1 MKILLAIVC
10 GRYQLVAVSLIERVQ
25 QGQGFT
31 WPLDDQEGKL
41 KNNSGG
47 GGDVGVELMLVLSQE
62 IRKRKVYVVV
72 RERAV

>member
-1 MKILLAIVC
+1 
-10 GRYQLVAVSLIERVQ
+10 
-25 QGQGFT
+25 
-31 WPLDDQEGKL
+31 LDDQEGKL

>member
-1 MKILLAIVC
+1 
-10 GRYQLVAVSLIERVQ
+10 
-25 QGQGFT
+25 
-31 WPLDDQEGKL
+31 LDDQEGKL

-47 GGDVGVELMLVLSQE
+47 GGDVEVELMLVLFQE